1 MSLADAREIR
11 YGAKGEPIGYW
22 TWFAGLYVCLTCG
35 HLCECSED
43 DWVYGQRYNAAGE
56 WNPRLILDEST
67 GEYVEPDELPSTK

>member
-11 YGAKGEPIGYW
+11 YGATGEPIGYW

-43 DWVYGQRYNAAGE
+43 VYLVDNE
-56 WNPRLILDEST
+56 
-67 GEYVEPDELPSTK
+67 